1 MYKGIG
7 PRGLGSPL
15 KQTSKSVKGG
25 MLKEATATAK
35 LPSEKPSLSDA
46 VKYAV
51 ATKTTARTWE
61 SKQHPSMVHHKVETV
76 KGTPPMVGS
85 TKMFGLASKGFK
97 LMKSATSAPKVAKA
111 AEVVG
116 EGLEVYNTVKGKK

>member
-1 MYKGIG
+1 MYKGVG

-15 KQTSKSVKGG
+15 KQTKGKGG
-25 MLKEATATAK
+25 KAMLSEATVTAK

-46 VKYAV
+46 FKYAV

-85 TKMFGLASKGFK
+85 TKMFGLASKGFN
-97 LMKSATSAPKVAKA
+97 LMKSAASAPKTAKA
-111 AEVVG
+111 AEIAG
-116 EGLEVYNTVKGKK
+116 EALEMYNTVKSKK